1 MHFSEDDLRASLRR
15 KDPGEPFTE
24 RVMAHVIQ
32 HQARVAA
39 VPGSGSRVGEL
50 LRRLWLRPA
59 LTGALAAILFVG
71 GSLSFLHYRKVQRW
85 REGEAAKQQALLAL
99 RITNAKLNHVFERV
113 KTSQAPLEVRR

>member
-1 MHFSEDDLRASLRR
+1 MQFSEDDLRAALRR

-24 RVMAHVIQ
+24 RVMAHVMKL
-32 HQARVAA
+32 HARVTAA
-39 VPGSGSRVGEL
+39 PRTGSRLGEL
-50 LRRLWLRPA
+50 LHRLWFRPA
-59 LTGALAAILFVG
+59 LTGAVATILIVG
-71 GSLSFLHYRKVQRW
+71 GSLGFLRYRNVQRW